1 MAGSKANAL
10 GRVSS
15 APRPVTRPWRSW
27 AAVAAVSVLAV
38 VGAVLLAVAL
48 QSGEDAPGDM
58 GSPADLP
65 SELRALGIG
74 LQPSAATEATIGPE
88 GGTLDLGGDAIVTVP
103 PGVFDVPTILTVER
117 YDTLFE
123 PEQFDVEAAG
133 VYRVK
138 TDHTYLALAAPVTL
152 SLPAIKGRTLFS
164 LRGESGWEVLD
175 LDVVDGRVAV
185 PLTHFSGNW
194 VTKIVAGAEWVSQRI
209 PFGQTGSTRQA
220 AEAIHR
226 TWIETKSEATTK
238 QFAGVGE
245 TTKRTH
251 DAICAEF
258 PAMLQDQA
266 GDFTWEI
273 PADYPGIGPLFD
285 FLKHGAE
292 PSTPPAG
299 AEWFW
304 IKVAPAMA
312 AIDGVLARLPAERQL
327 SPAEFLRLATE
338 AAGGNVPLGVLAAHN
353 FLKDTAYRGRQQVD
367 PAFTGE
373 GVESNVQALF
383 GQRASKLET
392 WRRES
397 PWSPV
402 GRYDKLGPLYHIFAA
417 MAGTVFAD
425 RSGGGR
431 GAFGTAIVAGEAF
444 LRALGWDNDIPDRE
458 KGFADECGYDTGIF
472 ILEGLVMYFPKQTEP
487 VSVGRDVP
495 LTLVIRN
502 VPEAG
507 LSVALAVTTGS
518 GELSRPSLSA
528 RKGGGSPGCDTVGK
542 ESVCGVV
549 VVPKSSELLT
559 VEAAS
564 GKLKATVKLD
574 TLPAYVGTADL
585 VSAMGALAAGF
596 TTNRV
601 ELTIA
606 PDTGVVSGRLTA
618 RYDNFP
624 IGELV
629 LGLGEAIGGAVGDA
643 IAGGAS
649 LGTAGSSTSSRSAA
663 DQALAKCTAGWI
675 LEGPL
680 EGSYDVR
687 TGKLSGTWRLTGGFT
702 GFSCADAATQAAFE
716 KELGAQG
723 STTSQASWTGTL
735 SGKRITGQF
744 IGKEIGVKPL
754 LFTAD
759 STR

>member
-1 MAGSKANAL
+1 M
-10 GRVSS
+10 
-15 APRPVTRPWRSW
+15 
-27 AAVAAVSVLAV
+27 
-38 VGAVLLAVAL
+38 
-48 QSGEDAPGDM
+48 
-58 GSPADLP
+58 
-65 SELRALGIG
+65 
-74 LQPSAATEATIGPE
+74 
-88 GGTLDLGGDAIVTVP
+88 
-103 PGVFDVPTILTVER
+103 
-117 YDTLFE
+117 
-123 PEQFDVEAAG
+123 
-133 VYRVK
+133 
-138 TDHTYLALAAPVTL
+138 
-152 SLPAIKGRTLFS
+152 
-164 LRGESGWEVLD
+164 
-175 LDVVDGRVAV
+175 
-185 PLTHFSGNW
+185 
-194 VTKIVAGAEWVSQRI
+194 
-209 PFGQTGSTRQA
+209 
-220 AEAIHR
+220 
-226 TWIETKSEATTK
+226 
-238 QFAGVGE
+238 
-245 TTKRTH
+245 
-251 DAICAEF
+251 
-258 PAMLQDQA
+258 
-266 GDFTWEI
+266 
-273 PADYPGIGPLFD
+273 
-285 FLKHGAE
+285 
-292 PSTPPAG
+292 
-299 AEWFW
+299 
-304 IKVAPAMA
+304 
-312 AIDGVLARLPAERQL
+312 
-327 SPAEFLRLATE
+327 
-338 AAGGNVPLGVLAAHN
+338 
-353 FLKDTAYRGRQQVD
+353 
-367 PAFTGE
+367 
-373 GVESNVQALF
+373 
-383 GQRASKLET
+383 
-392 WRRES
+392 
-397 PWSPV
+397 
-402 GRYDKLGPLYHIFAA
+402 
-417 MAGTVFAD
+417 
-425 RSGGGR
+425 
-431 GAFGTAIVAGEAF
+431 AGEAF

-542 ESVCGVV
+542 ESVCGVVV

-687 TGKLSGTWRLTGGFT
+687 TGKLSGTLRLTGGFT